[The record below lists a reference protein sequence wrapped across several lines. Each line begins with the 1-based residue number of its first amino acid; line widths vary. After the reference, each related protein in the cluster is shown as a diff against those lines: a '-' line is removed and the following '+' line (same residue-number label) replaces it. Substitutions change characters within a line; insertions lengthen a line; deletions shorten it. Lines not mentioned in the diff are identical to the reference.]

1 MGCLSEFI
9 INLNIA
15 TKKYDK
21 QIEIEKIKAKKE
33 RRKTGEDNGK
43 ETISI
48 IKNERVVGCNTANNA
63 LVKES
68 SSKLHTGKENIHT
81 ITHQLP
87 HKKFAPTLITDGKKT
102 IISHELFTGEFIK
115 QKQVSSK
122 DKNNSKKVCKR
133 TESNLMNAST
143 TISTNNQNIIETQP
157 NGKCIST
164 YTDARKSNTN
174 CKDSYK
180 QDQYNVKT
188 LSFANPSKISPCK
201 MIICNSTNR
210 HQIKKE
216 CFPQINSPGDLQEK
230 GRPKMT
236 KSSTDMLV
244 NNETINKHV
253 VTNEV
258 NNSCVN
264 HEESGATSIVNA
276 CVSPI
281 PSTSLC
287 SKVTNNVK
295 SDSSLTDKTIQFN
308 SITNKNEPSPV
319 DTKKGSSLTPSPL
332 GTITSMKMSCLASGV
347 IFDNETVVCR
357 K

>member
-1 MGCLSEFI
+1 MAI

-33 RRKTGEDNGK
+33 RRKTSEDKGK
-43 ETISI
+43 ETISR
-48 IKNERVVGCNTANNA
+48 IKNERVVGGNTANNA

-68 SSKLHTGKENIHT
+68 SSKSHTGKEHIHT

-143 TISTNNQNIIETQP
+143 AISTNNQNIIETQP

-188 LSFANPSKISPCK
+188 LSFANPSKIS
-201 MIICNSTNR
+201 T
-210 HQIKKE
+210 
-216 CFPQINSPGDLQEK
+216 
-230 GRPKMT
+230 
-236 KSSTDMLV
+236 STDVLV

-258 NNSCVN
+258 NNSCAN